1 MQPKRNVKQ
10 TNNNV
15 DLPNTNL
22 SYKPDDVSPLPDEL
36 NIQLDTPVLLPQTQN
51 DELDNQSTPEVKQ
64 YNANKLV
71 PISLPKSN
79 QVVKFE
85 FPDKLWK
92 TVTILGLAVNRKG
105 KYKNWVNVSDSND
118 SQFMDWLNVD
128 QVEVINT
135 NTEATEHG
143 SSDELFPKL
152 MLTLNPMM

>member
-1 MQPKRNVKQ
+1 M
-10 TNNNV
+10 
-15 DLPNTNL
+15 
-22 SYKPDDVSPLPDEL
+22 
-36 NIQLDTPVLLPQTQN
+36 DTPVLLPQTQN